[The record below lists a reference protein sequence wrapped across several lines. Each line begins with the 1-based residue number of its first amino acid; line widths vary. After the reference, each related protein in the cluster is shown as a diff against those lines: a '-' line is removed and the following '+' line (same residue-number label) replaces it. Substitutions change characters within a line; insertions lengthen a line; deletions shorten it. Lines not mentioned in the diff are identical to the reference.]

1 MSRLHLLIL
10 FSFLSLTMGCASVG
24 TPFMAQAFEDDIQ
37 EGRKLI
43 QSGHL
48 KQAVDDLSVFLEMAP
63 KNEEARFLRAL
74 AYQGLEQ
81 FPAAVK
87 DYELV
92 IKNNPKSVKSHYN
105 LGMILAYKLNE
116 PGHALEHFDEY
127 LSLYNSGDNSGERA
141 YSVAKLMCA
150 IDQSFHG
157 YGGPGVDQNTLPG
170 LLIEAGKISDPSE
183 KRKKLAEIA
192 KDNPSSPVPLYLI
205 GKSYESEGKR
215 DEAIKSYEEALKLH
229 LTCGVCH
236 ESLGNLLLQKRR
248 TEEGQSHKKKAQLFM
263 ASERDWIP
271 NEELSNNQQGEIK

>member
-1 MSRLHLLIL
+1 MSRLHLIIL

-81 FPAAVK
+81 YPAAVK
-87 DYELV
+87 DYEIV
-92 IKNNPKSVKSHYN
+92 IKNNPKSVKAHYN
-105 LGMILAYKLNE
+105 LGMIFAYKLNE
-116 PGHALEHFDEY
+116 AGQALEHFDQY
-127 LSLYNSGDNSGERA
+127 LSLYNADDNSSERA

-150 IDQSFHG
+150 INQSFNESV
-157 YGGPGVDQNTLPG
+157 GVNQNTLPDQ
-170 LLIEAGKISDPSE
+170 LIEAGKISDPSE

-215 DEAIKSYEEALKLH
+215 DEAIKSYEESLKFH

-248 TEEGQSHKKKAQLFM
+248 TEEGQTHKKKAQLFM
-263 ASERDWIP
+263 ASER
-271 NEELSNNQQGEIK
+271 N